1 MFQDTTLMN
10 ESTSL
15 IAIEQFLE
23 DVYNEYYIH
32 DDEEFKHQLIEAVLV
47 FKLVHREDL
56 TYCHVVRIMKR
67 VLILVDYALEK
78 LELHAYEDILKFEH
92 HHVFHI
98 QSMVRDEMKS
108 ALCERVDFKRREECN
123 AKKLEGY
130 LNQLLTHY
138 SRLLFVRV
146 DLSILQEYQDNWD
159 IENFSMALAILRNR
173 IANQDGCFSDLQ
185 GYAWALEQ
193 GVKKGYHCHLLL
205 IYDGNEHKEDSALA
219 KMVGQYWEVI
229 TMNQGT
235 SYNCNRKENI
245 RKFEING
252 MLGIGMIHRDQP
264 LQVNNAI
271 RTAMYLANP
280 DKKGQ
285 HMRVKTSPQMKTF
298 GIGQFNVGWRR
309 GLKEYSF

>member
-1 MFQDTTLMN
+1 MFKDTTLIN

-23 DVYNEYYIH
+23 DVYYEYFIH
-32 DDEEFKHQLIEAVLV
+32 DDEEFKHQLIEAVSI
-47 FKLVHREDL
+47 FKLVYREDL
-56 TYCHVVRIMKR
+56 TYSQVVRIMKR

-78 LELHAYEDILKFEH
+78 LELHAYEDILKFEQH
-92 HHVFHI
+92 YIFHI
-98 QSMVRDEMKS
+98 QHMIQYEMKS
-108 ALCERVDFKRREECN
+108 ALYERVEFKHREECN
-123 AKKLEGY
+123 VVKLEEY
-130 LNQLLTHY
+130 LNKLVTHY
-138 SRLLFVRV
+138 ARLLFVRV
-146 DLSILQEYQDNWD
+146 DLSILQEHQENWD
-159 IENFSMALAILRNR
+159 IENFSMALALLRNR
-173 IANQDGCFSDLQ
+173 IANQDGCFSYLQ

-193 GVKKGYHCHLLL
+193 GVKKGYHFHLLL
-205 IYDGNEHKEDSALA
+205 IYDGNLRQEGSALG
-219 KMVGQYWEVI
+219 KMVGTLWEEI
-229 TMNQGT
+229 TLKQGAF
-235 SYNCNRKENI
+235 YNCNTKENI
-245 RKFEING
+245 RKFKRNG

-264 LQVNNAI
+264 LQVSNAI

>member
-23 DVYNEYYIH
+23 DVYNGYYIH

-56 TYCHVVRIMKR
+56 TYCHVVRIMKK
-67 VLILVDYALEK
+67 VLIAVDYALEK
-78 LELHAYEDILKFEH
+78 LELHAYEDILKFEQH
-92 HHVFHI
+92 HIFHI
-98 QSMVRDEMKS
+98 QSMVQYEMKS
-108 ALCERVDFKRREECN
+108 ALCERVEFKHREECN

-146 DLSILQEYQDNWD
+146 DLSILQKYQDNWD

>member
-1 MFQDTTLMN
+1 MCQDIILIN

-15 IAIEQFLE
+15 IAIEKFLE
-23 DVYNEYYIH
+23 DVYLENYIH
-32 DDEEFKHQLIEAVLV
+32 DDEQFKNELIDVVLLY
-47 FKLVHREDL
+47 KLVYRESQS
-56 TYCHVVRIMKR
+56 YCHVIRIMRR
-67 VLILVDYALEK
+67 VLILVNYALGK
-78 LELHAYEDILKFEH
+78 LELNAYQDILKFEQH
-92 HHVFHI
+92 HIFYI
-98 QSMVRDEMKS
+98 QNMIQYEMKV
-108 ALCERVDFKRREECN
+108 ALNERVAFQRREECN
-123 AKKLEGY
+123 AKRLEGY

-146 DLSILQEYQDNWD
+146 DLSILQEYQENWD

-173 IANQDGCFSDLQ
+173 IANQDGCFADLQ

-205 IYDGNEHKEDSALA
+205 IYDGNLHQEGSALG
-219 KMVGQYWEVI
+219 KMVATLWEEI
-229 TMNQGT
+229 TLKHGT
-235 SYNCNRKENI
+235 FYNCNRKENI

-309 GLKEYSF
+309 GVKEYSF

>member
-78 LELHAYEDILKFEH
+78 LELHAYEDILKFEQ

-193 GVKKGYHCHLLL
+193 GIKKGYHCHLLL

>member
-23 DVYNEYYIH
+23 DVYNGYYIH

-78 LELHAYEDILKFEH
+78 LELHAYEDILKFEQH
-92 HHVFHI
+92 HIFHI
-98 QSMVRDEMKS
+98 QSMVQYEMKS
-108 ALCERVDFKRREECN
+108 ALCERVEFKHREECN
-123 AKKLEGY
+123 AIKLERY
-130 LNQLLTHY
+130 LNKLVTHY
-138 SRLLFVRV
+138 ARLLFVRV

-159 IENFSMALAILRNR
+159 IADFSMTLAILRNR

-193 GVKKGYHCHLLL
+193 GIKKGYHCHLLL
-205 IYDGNEHKEDSALA
+205 IYDGNKHWDDSGLA
-219 KMVGQYWEVI
+219 KMVSTLWNEI
-229 TMNQGT
+229 TMKQGT
-235 SYNCNRKENI
+235 YYNCNSEENKK
-245 RKFEING
+245 KFERNG
-252 MLGIGMIHRDQP
+252 LLGIGMIHRNQA
-264 LQVNNAI
+264 LEVENAI

-298 GIGQFNVGWRR
+298 CIGQFKVGWRR